1 MVWITLVFMCKNKRF
16 FELVFFVVK
25 AVSLVVMDLQ
35 KFSERAKQRAPENKK
50 FLAGLKRKDPR
61 RLDDAFH
68 SLHDEVFA
76 ETIAGTT
83 VARQPALFFTRQI

>member
-1 MVWITLVFMCKNKRF
+1 
-16 FELVFFVVK
+16 
-25 AVSLVVMDLQ
+25 MDLQ

-68 SLHDEVFA
+68 SLHDQVFA
-76 ETIAGTT
+76 ETDCLECANCCKTTSPIFYQTDIERVAEKPAHEAGRLYRK
-83 VARQPALFFTRQI
+83 VSAH